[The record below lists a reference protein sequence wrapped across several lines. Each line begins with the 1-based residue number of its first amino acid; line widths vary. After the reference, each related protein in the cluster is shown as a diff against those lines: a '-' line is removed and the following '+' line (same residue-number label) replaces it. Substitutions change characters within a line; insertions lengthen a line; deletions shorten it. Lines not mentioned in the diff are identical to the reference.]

1 MPSQKGKS
9 VESCWPCGNS
19 AAQRQFWSCIRL
31 VLSPSMGK
39 QTMSWRPPE
48 RQTSC
53 LRKCVNF
60 SPENAKQ
67 GVLRH
72 SINRAC
78 LAGDD
83 FLLPRSRKG
92 GAGRLHVKQCTF
104 HPAEKGGNE
113 IPVFIDIE
121 VNFRI

>member
-19 AAQRQFWSCIRL
+19 AARRQFWSCIRL
-31 VLSPSMGK
+31 VLFQSMGK
-39 QTMSWRPPE
+39 QTMSCRPQE

-53 LRKCVNF
+53 SIKYVNF

-67 GVLRH
+67 GVRRH
-72 SINRAC
+72 SINRAR

-83 FLLPRSRKG
+83 FLLPRSREG
-92 GAGRLHVKQCTF
+92 GAGRLHVQQCTF
-104 HPAEKGGNE
+104 HPAEKDRNE
-113 IPVFIDIE
+113 IPVFIDMK
-121 VNFRI
+121 